1 VCNRFLTVVCRD
13 RGVTRKC
20 HIYNG
25 QDRSSIGALSANHQ
39 VQAVRLCCSELVP
52 VEHYSSGKGEKMKK
66 VLGLFLTLIM
76 IFGLSQVAHATV
88 DQALALSD
96 GTNIIEINSSGVVTV
111 LAGTA
116 STLFS
121 SGSGG
126 TITWDGSLGNYNVNV
141 STGQGSPTLPDVTLD
156 LNSADTASGSTSG
169 ILGIFFSQNGNT
181 VTPPGWSLTFGGTL
195 SSGSG
200 SSVSLSAYG
209 STADTF
215 FGSTSS
221 IASLG
226 PFGPGAFSGTASGS
240 GAGLTTTPYSL
251 TEEVDINGVGN
262 TRYSGD
268 ASLNPVPEPA
278 SLTMVG
284 TGLIG
289 LAGLLRRKLV
299 GA

>member
-1 VCNRFLTVVCRD
+1 
-13 RGVTRKC
+13 
-20 HIYNG
+20 
-25 QDRSSIGALSANHQ
+25 
-39 VQAVRLCCSELVP
+39 
-52 VEHYSSGKGEKMKK
+52 MKK